1 MINQEITDYVEY
13 QIEKSKETL
22 QDAELLYV
30 NNKLTSAVNRIY
42 YAMFYSVSAFANIH
56 RFSTSKHTGI
66 KSYFDGEI
74 ANKNL
79 VGLEMKKFY
88 GIIYDKRHTGDYK
101 RYDFNKNE
109 VGEWIIKAKD
119 FVAKINNMT
128 LKIINNENLQH
139 SHSSKNQK
147 LDAFSEDL
155 TNMSNKNKIK

>member
-1 MINQEITDYVEY
+1 
-13 QIEKSKETL
+13 
-22 QDAELLYV
+22 
-30 NNKLTSAVNRIY
+30 
-42 YAMFYSVSAFANIH
+42 
-56 RFSTSKHTGI
+56 
-66 KSYFDGEI
+66 
-74 ANKNL
+74 
-79 VGLEMKKFY
+79 MKKFY